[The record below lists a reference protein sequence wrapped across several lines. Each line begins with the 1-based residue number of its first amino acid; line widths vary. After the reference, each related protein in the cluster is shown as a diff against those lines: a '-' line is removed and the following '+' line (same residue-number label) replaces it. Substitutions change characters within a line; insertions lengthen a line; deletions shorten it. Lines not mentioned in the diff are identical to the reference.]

1 MALEVLYEDNH
12 VIVCYKP
19 AGILSQAD
27 NTGDMDMLTL
37 VKEYLKKTY
46 NKEGNV
52 FVGLVHR
59 LDRMTSGVMVF
70 AKTSK
75 GAMRLSNDIASGN
88 FFKEY
93 LAVCEGSIE
102 SCDEVTLI
110 DYLEKNEKLNKSFI
124 SKNGKESILSYQV
137 ITVKNNKS
145 LVKVKLKTGR
155 HHQIRVQMA
164 GIAHP
169 IFGDMRYGGALAQ
182 KGKLALWAYNLSFL
196 HPITKERL
204 KFIAYPPETEV
215 PWKAFDLAK
224 AVEIK

>member
-1 MALEVLYEDNH
+1 MNLEVLYEDNH

-27 NTGDMDMLTL
+27 NTGDMDMLTII
-37 VKEYLKKTY
+37 KDYLKKRY

-75 GAMRLSNDIASGN
+75 GAMRLSNDIATGN

-93 LAVCEGSIE
+93 LAVCEGNIE
-102 SCDEVTLI
+102 NYDETTLV
-110 DYLEKNEKLNKSFI
+110 DYLEKDEKNNKSFI
-124 SKNGKESILSYQV
+124 SKNGKEAVLSYKV
-137 ITVKNNKS
+137 VTTKNNKS

-155 HHQIRVQMA
+155 HHQIRVQMSNI
-164 GIAHP
+164 GHP
-169 IFGDMRYGGALAQ
+169 LYGDIKYGSPH
-182 KGKLALWAYNLSFL
+182 KDNLALQAYKLSFYQPVSREL
-196 HPITKERL
+196 LTFQKINYTGVFAIFK
-204 KFIAYPPETEV
+204 
-215 PWKAFDLAK
+215 
-224 AVEIK
+224 

>member
-1 MALEVLYEDNH
+1 MHFLLKGMIFLNLEVLYEDNH

-37 VKEYLKKTY
+37 VKDYIKKTY

-93 LAVCEGSIE
+93 LAVCEGSIDNPE
-102 SCDEVTLI
+102 EVTLV
-110 DYLEKNEKLNKSFI
+110 DYLEKDEKLNKSFI
-124 SKNGKESILSYQV
+124 SKNGKESILTYQV
-137 ITVKNNKS
+137 IKTINNKS

-155 HHQIRVQMA
+155 HHQIRVQMSNI
-164 GIAHP
+164 GHP
-169 IFGDMRYGGALAQ
+169 LYGDIKYGSQ
-182 KGKLALWAYNLSFL
+182 HKDNLALQAYKISFYQPVTREL
-196 HPITKERL
+196 LTFSKISYNGVFAIFK
-204 KFIAYPPETEV
+204 
-215 PWKAFDLAK
+215 
-224 AVEIK
+224 